1 MKDLTPFK
9 VTISTSY
16 EVMAKDRDQ
25 AKAQSPNLVEL
36 LGSLKVEVTPKE
48 TMLDLKTY
56 FSSLEY
62 NELRVLL
69 KCLANIDCAGVPDRV
84 CRYYLS
90 WDALRAVEE
99 LGERVLQIKGLRT

>member
-1 MKDLTPFK
+1 VKDLTPFK
-9 VTISTSY
+9 VTVSTSY
-16 EVMAKDRDQ
+16 EVMAKDKYQ

-48 TMLDLKTY
+48 TMMDLESY

-69 KCLANIDCAGVPDRV
+69 KRLAIVSCAGVPDQV
-84 CRYYLS
+84 CRYYIDLG
-90 WDALRAVEE
+90 ALVAVENLCE
-99 LGERVLQIKGLRT
+99 SVLQTKGVKT